1 MTIVLMMLKKYWKHI
16 LIVVLLLT
24 ASIYMYNK
32 VYNRG
37 FEAANIACEK
47 RIQEYAQKMTEYKEA
62 MDVRIALLEDAS
74 NVLVEE
80 SIATRKV
87 VRKDFNTII
96 TKYKDRPM
104 FIINETKCEPSPDFI
119 LAYNEAVARANK

>member
-1 MTIVLMMLKKYWKHI
+1 MLKKYWKHI
-16 LIVVLLLT
+16 LIVVVLLA

-37 FEAANIACEK
+37 FEAANVACEK

-62 MDVRIALLEDAS
+62 MDVRIATLEEAS
-74 NVLVEE
+74 SVLVRE

-87 VRKDFNTII
+87 VKKDFATII
-96 TKYKDRPM
+96 TKYKDKPM
-104 FIINETKCEPSPDFI
+104 FIINETKCEPSVDFI
-119 LAYNEAVARANK
+119 NAYNEAAARANK